1 MESEKGEIVRQ
12 EQLASIGRLLDGYAS
27 GMDNHLAAIR
37 ESVLQLHNRLQQA
50 TEATDKERKQ
60 FTDILMTVERQV
72 DILSTKIR
80 HLERFAVRMGSAFSK
95 FDPGEVV
102 EEVLSFSTRLAR
114 VRQVSLKPEI
124 TGTLPSLYN
133 DPFTIHFLLV
143 ILIDDM
149 VECVGCG
156 GEVILR
162 ASPMENAILI
172 EVEGRITTGAT
183 AKHPEDK
190 NPHWFIG
197 QQIVPD
203 LGGRLE
209 TVNIESNVKRS
220 SLFFP
225 LQVSSVPPNA

>member
-1 MESEKGEIVRQ
+1 MRQ
-12 EQLASIGRLLDGYAS
+12 EQLASIGRLLDGYTS
-27 GMDNHLAAIR
+27 GMDKHLAAIR
-37 ESVLQLHNRLQQA
+37 ESVLQLGHRLQQA

-60 FTDILMTVERQV
+60 FTDILATVERQV
-72 DILSTKIR
+72 DILEMKTR
-80 HLERFAVRMGSAFSK
+80 HLKRFAVRMGSAFST

-102 EEVLSFSTRLAR
+102 EEVLSFLTRLAR
-114 VRQVSLKPEI
+114 VREVSLKPEI
-124 TGTLPSLYN
+124 AATLPSLYN
-133 DPFTIHFLLV
+133 DPSRIHFLLV

-162 ASPMENAILI
+162 ASPVENAVLF
-172 EVEGRITTGAT
+172 EVEGRTAAGAT
-183 AKHPEDK
+183 ARPRENN
-190 NPHWFIG
+190 NPHWFVG

-209 TVNIESNVKRS
+209 TINIEYNVKRS

-225 LQVSSVPPNA
+225 LEPSSAPPNA